1 VPATGNLTALF
12 VAAEHGHDEVV
23 GLLVARG
30 LNSTWAVDVD
40 LDLRTGDSGPL
51 GRLQWRDGMTALEVA
66 AQNAHIESF
75 LLLAAAGAVVDGG
88 DGLALRLAAENG
100 HGLLVRRLV
109 EHGADLDRRRVEDG
123 VTPLFI
129 AAHNGFFDVAREF
142 VAAGAD

>member
-1 VPATGNLTALF
+1 MVSIR
-12 VAAEHGHDEVV
+12 H
-23 GLLVARG
+23 
-30 LNSTWAVDVD
+30 
-40 LDLRTGDSGPL
+40 GDSVHLSHQAYTEYL
-51 GRLQWRDGMTALEVA
+51 GASGK

-75 LLLAAAGAVVDGG
+75 LLLAAAGAAVDGG